1 MPSTKNG
8 KEKTKLNKKQTNYEV
23 YKEKIVKFAQQGS
36 FCGTCLARKL
46 CDKIEDVKQKGSDAF
61 CENVLLTW
69 CNQEYKEKK

>member
-1 MPSTKNG
+1 MSSTKNG

-23 YKEKIVKFAQQGS
+23 YKEKIAQLASLGS

-46 CDKIEDVKQKGSDAF
+46 CDKIEDVKQKGSDTF